1 MSTLVKQRTDLAVTV
16 NVIETT
22 FTFILNCV
30 MQTVLL
36 IARDRG
42 LSLDYLRNK
51 WDVIEKGLRTWL
63 VEQTLE
69 CVCLEIYMPGA
80 DDAIERFDQEITYS
94 ASPSSETRIPDREVL
109 SEFCHKLGALPTG
122 ATYRVIVKLAPGAS
136 QVDGWS
142 PTHFRHMLDS
152 EGTPI
157 MTYAYGQASGSVVY
171 RGRTNDRLL
180 PENGCES

>member
-42 LSLDYLRNK
+42 LPLDYLRDK

-69 CVCLEIYMPGA
+69 CVCLEIFMPGA

-94 ASPSSETRIPDREVL
+94 IDAETAPQLPDRAAL
-109 SEFCHKLGALPTG
+109 SEFCRKLASLPAN
-122 ATYRVIVKLAPGAS
+122 ATYRVLVQLSAEAS
-136 QVDGWS
+136 AVEGWS
-142 PTHFRHMLDS
+142 PSRLRHLPQADS
-152 EGTPI
+152 AHVMAFE
-157 MTYAYGQASGSVVY
+157 YGNAKAAVVY
-171 RGRTNDRLL
+171 RGRLNDRRL
-180 PENGCES
+180 PGGTNE

>member
-1 MSTLVKQRTDLAVTV
+1 MSTLVKQRIDLAVTV

-94 ASPSSETRIPDREVL
+94 IDTESSPRLPDRAAL
-109 SEFCHKLGALPTG
+109 SEFCGKLESLPAN
-122 ATYRVIVKLAPGAS
+122 ATYRVVVQLSAGSSA
-136 QVDGWS
+136 VEGWS
-142 PTHFRHMLDS
+142 PSRLRHLPHTESAPVMAF
-152 EGTPI
+152 E
-157 MTYAYGQASGSVVY
+157 YGNAKAAVVY
-171 RGRTNDRLL
+171 RGRLNDRCL
-180 PENGCES
+180 PGGTDE